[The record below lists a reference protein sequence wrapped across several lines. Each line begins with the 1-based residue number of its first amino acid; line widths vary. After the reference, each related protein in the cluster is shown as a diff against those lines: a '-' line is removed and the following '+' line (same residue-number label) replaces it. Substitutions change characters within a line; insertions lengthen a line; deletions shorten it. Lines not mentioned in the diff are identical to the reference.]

1 MLLYFRRESLFNNS
15 DKEKLIDI
23 DADYFKK
30 IKTIENKLDSITNE
44 LLTVLNVEMQS
55 FYEINNKIALK
66 KLMKLKRSIT
76 QNKNIKQNFI
86 SFEEIDTLLRKREIY
101 KEKLVSLTN
110 QLEEIFQKR
119 INNYDFFMN
128 DSLFVRALNYT
139 NRDFFEE
146 LNKEKKDKG
155 TLSIRKEKSLY
166 NYIQRA
172 TVKCSPLSYF
182 GTTVFEG
189 DGLDKVDSFKNNN
202 IYIAI
207 LLFALSNIHS
217 TKYKLRY
224 RFSSLIEDRG
234 KMFILHEKYF
244 LSSQHKSWILKRED
258 RAYHKS
264 LIELFKTMF
273 NNNDSVYGEYIED
286 MKSLMIVA
294 SKARIMSAPV
304 IEYNDNV
311 YTMEAFL
318 KVI

>member
-1 MLLYFRRESLFNNS
+1 MIPCLL
-15 DKEKLIDI
+15 
-23 DADYFKK
+23 
-30 IKTIENKLDSITNE
+30 
-44 LLTVLNVEMQS
+44 V
-55 FYEINNKIALK
+55 
-66 KLMKLKRSIT
+66 
-76 QNKNIKQNFI
+76 
-86 SFEEIDTLLRKREIY
+86 
-101 KEKLVSLTN
+101 
-110 QLEEIFQKR
+110 
-119 INNYDFFMN
+119 
-128 DSLFVRALNYT
+128 ALNYT
-139 NRDFFEE
+139 NRDFLKE

-286 MKSLMIVA
+286 MLKDS
-294 SKARIMSAPV
+294 P
-304 IEYNDNV
+304 
-311 YTMEAFL
+311 FL
-318 KVI
+318 TLIF